1 MALKNV
7 FEFDDYKEYLAH
19 LEKEKSYFSRGFR
32 SRLAEE
38 IECNNAFI
46 SQVLNTHANFS
57 LEQSQKICGYF
68 KLNPDEERY
77 FLFLVE
83 YARAGTKPLREHF
96 KILLEELR
104 DKYLNIKGRVKQQTV
119 LSSEAQATYYSHW
132 YYAAIH
138 MLVTVPQF
146 RTARDVAGALRLS
159 ESLVER
165 VMSFL
170 LSCGLL
176 IEKNGTFITGPS
188 YLHLDRESPN
198 ISKHH
203 SNWRMVAIQ
212 SLENEEKNDIHYST
226 VSTLSKKDVEAL
238 RSKFTEE
245 IQNYVQTVSQSKE
258 ETMYCFNL
266 DFFKIL
272 AECSGRRDKF

>member
-1 MALKNV
+1 MASKKV
-7 FEFDDYKEYLAH
+7 FEFDDYKAFLAH
-19 LEKEKSYFSRGFR
+19 LEKEKSHFSRGFR

-38 IECNNAFI
+38 VGCNNAFI

-68 KLNPDEERY
+68 KFSQNEERY

-96 KILLEELR
+96 KILLEEMR
-104 DKYLNIKGRVKQQTV
+104 DKYLNIKGRVKQQTA
-119 LSSEAQATYYSHW
+119 LSPEAQATYYSHW

-146 RTARDVAGALRLS
+146 RTVRSLAKALRLN
-159 ESLVER
+159 ESLVEK
-165 VMSFL
+165 VIAFL
-170 LSCGLL
+170 LSCDLL
-176 IEKNGTFITGPS
+176 IEKGGEFMAGPS
-188 YLHLDRESPN
+188 YLHLDRDSPN

-226 VSTLSKKDVEAL
+226 VSTLSKKDVEAIQ
-238 RSKFTEE
+238 SKLVEE

-266 DFFKIL
+266 DFFKLLI
-272 AECSGRRDKF
+272 E